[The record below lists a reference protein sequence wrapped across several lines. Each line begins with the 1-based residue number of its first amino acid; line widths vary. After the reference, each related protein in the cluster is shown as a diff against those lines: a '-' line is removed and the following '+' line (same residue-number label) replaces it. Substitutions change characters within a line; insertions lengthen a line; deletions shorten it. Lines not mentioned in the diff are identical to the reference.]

1 MLCPAKVNLY
11 LRVVGRRPDGY
22 HEVVTVMQP
31 LSLADVLTVDLAG
44 EGIQLMCDQP
54 ELPQGEENLV
64 WRAARR
70 FQEETGQPGG
80 VRLRLSKKIPVA
92 AGLGGGSSD
101 AAGTLLALNAL
112 TGKPLADSRL
122 HHLAGRLGADVP
134 FFLRREPAVGRGI
147 GTELSPV
154 TLPPYWYL
162 LVNPGVPL
170 STRWVY
176 EHLDP
181 AGLPGPPA
189 TETWDPEHPEA
200 WVRNDLETVALKRFP
215 ELAGILESLKIS
227 GAWTQGMSG
236 SGPTLFGLFHHR
248 ETAYAAG
255 LRLRR
260 TLAGWLAVARGLSG
274 PEPETAW
281 ENHVWTI

>member
-1 MLCPAKVNLY
+1 M
-11 LRVVGRRPDGY
+11 
-22 HEVVTVMQP
+22 
-31 LSLADVLTVDLAG
+31 
-44 EGIQLMCDQP
+44 
-54 ELPQGEENLV
+54 
-64 WRAARR
+64 
-70 FQEETGQPGG
+70 
-80 VRLRLSKKIPVA
+80 
-92 AGLGGGSSD
+92 
-101 AAGTLLALNAL
+101 
-112 TGKPLADSRL
+112 
-122 HHLAGRLGADVP
+122 
-134 FFLRREPAVGRGI
+134 GRGS

-189 TETWDPEHPEA
+189 TETWDPEHPDA
-200 WVRNDLETVALKRFP
+200 WVRNDLGTVALKHFP
-215 ELAGILESLKIS
+215 ELAEILESLKIS

-248 ETAYAAG
+248 EMAYAAG

-260 TLAGWLAVARGLSG
+260 TFAGWLAVTRGLSG

-281 ENHVWTI
+281 ENHVWTIS